1 MGPPG
6 SIWGLTLK
14 KFFYSFTEKIVNK
27 QQIIAGAYT
36 VFWLLVVKKYAKLKI
51 SAKAIYLSIV
61 GAILKWLQEDAIVVS

>member
-27 QQIIAGAYT
+27 QQIIAGAYII
-36 VFWLLVVKKYAKLKI
+36 FWLSVVKKYAELKI
-51 SAKAIYLSIV
+51 SANAIYLSIV
-61 GAILKWLQEDAIVVS
+61 EAILKWLQEDVIVVS